1 MKPLKTLSAL
11 LLGTVAAIYV
21 SAALGGLL
29 FVACLVLGGD
39 K

>member
-21 SAALGGLL
+21 SIALGVFL
-29 FVACLVLGGD
+29 VTACAVLGGD